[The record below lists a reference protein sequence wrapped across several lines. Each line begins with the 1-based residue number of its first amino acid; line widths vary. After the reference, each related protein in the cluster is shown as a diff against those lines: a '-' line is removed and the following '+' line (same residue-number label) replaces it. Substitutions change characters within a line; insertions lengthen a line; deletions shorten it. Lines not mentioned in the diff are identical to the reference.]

1 MWRNYVKVT
10 VMAVVTELEPSVS
23 LQEGNGS
30 GHVTRREAEL
40 SSLPS
45 VCTGN
50 TQGTKAK
57 KVRSKPVVVISCFAF
72 CCCEQL
78 SGVDEAPEK
87 DRSPSLVAGAR

>member
-1 MWRNYVKVT
+1 MK
-10 VMAVVTELEPSVS
+10 AVTELEPFVS

-50 TQGTKAK
+50 TQGTKANE
-57 KVRSKPVVVISCFAF
+57 SK
-72 CCCEQL
+72 E
-78 SGVDEAPEK
+78 
-87 DRSPSLVAGAR
+87 